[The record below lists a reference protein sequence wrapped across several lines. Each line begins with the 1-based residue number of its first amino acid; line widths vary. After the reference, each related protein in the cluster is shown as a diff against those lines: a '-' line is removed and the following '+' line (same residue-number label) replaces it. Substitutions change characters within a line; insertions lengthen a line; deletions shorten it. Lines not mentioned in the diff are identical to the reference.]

1 MVIKRFVLLLL
12 LMFVWVGCGL
22 DSDGPDV
29 STTDSLVGA
38 GTVVD
43 SQPVAL
49 LVMMMLLMFPRL
61 MS

>member
-1 MVIKRFVLLLL
+1 
-12 LMFVWVGCGL
+12 MFVWVGCGL

-49 LVMMMLLMFPRL
+49 LVTMMLLMFPRL